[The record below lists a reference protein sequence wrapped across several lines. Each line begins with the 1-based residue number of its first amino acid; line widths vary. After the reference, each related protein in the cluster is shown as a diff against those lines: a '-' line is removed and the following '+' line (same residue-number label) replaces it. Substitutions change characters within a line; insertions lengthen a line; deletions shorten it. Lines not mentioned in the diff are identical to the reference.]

1 MHEFINSDI
10 FPFLSFIIGILGVLI
25 SIYSVFQGKRK
36 YCQPCYAK
44 MTKCILSGDNRNKFE
59 KLSLKYNGNDIDQ
72 LSITTFAF
80 WNKGKKRLKSEDYG
94 KEAPSVKVNGRILDY
109 RVRCVNYDQFF
120 ELNPKNNINNLS
132 FEFTKE
138 IGFNQGF
145 VVDIIHTAGSDKDV
159 VFDAKFN
166 EIKVK
171 RNLILEKS
179 KSDIINELTR
189 ISVYIVALIVMMLCL
204 FLSIYQCDIFSIIF
218 YSLITIMT
226 IKGISTTI
234 KEILFPYNG
243 VLKDFREYF
252 GEIDK

>member
-1 MHEFINSDI
+1 MHEFINSDV
-10 FPFLSFIIGILGVLI
+10 FQVVSFIIGILSVLI

-36 YCQPCYAK
+36 YCKPCYAK
-44 MTKCILSGDNRNKFE
+44 MTKCILSGDKRNKFE

-80 WNKGKKRLKSEDYG
+80 WNRGKKRLKSEDYG
-94 KEAPSVKVNGRILDY
+94 TEAPSIKVNGRILDY

-120 ELNPKNNINNLS
+120 ELNPKNNVNNLS

-145 VVDIIHTAGSDKDV
+145 VVDIIHTAESDKDV

-179 KSDIINELTR
+179 KSGIINGLKS
-189 ISVYIVALIVMMLCL
+189 ISLCVVTLSIVLLCL
-204 FLSIYQCDIFSIIF
+204 FISIYQCNISSIII
-218 YSLITIMT
+218 YSLITIIT
-226 IKGISTTI
+226 IIGVSIII
-234 KEILFPYNG
+234 KEGIFPYNG
-243 VLKDFREYF
+243 VHKDFREYF
-252 GEIDK
+252 GEIDE